1 MAKNYRKPM
10 YPTTK
15 KAFVGV
21 DDTNGNL
28 VFADTGLPLVK
39 GTGEYNREVDGANYP
54 THECVS
60 CKKRTD
66 VLSPRC
72 YECREQDRELEQKM
86 KRLSRLTREGIVPAD
101 SNNPFGDIDAEWSPN
116 SYDKQV
122 VEQTNKLCT
131 NCFIVLPKAFGRKR
145 LCESCRKDR

>member
-72 YECREQDRELEQKM
+72 YECREQDKELEQKM
-86 KRLSRLTREGIVPAD
+86 KRLSRLTRRY
-101 SNNPFGDIDAEWSPN
+101 S
-116 SYDKQV
+116 
-122 VEQTNKLCT
+122 
-131 NCFIVLPKAFGRKR
+131 
-145 LCESCRKDR
+145 SC